1 MLLNMALQLGP
12 DDRIYTW
19 TGDLGTAALSVIR
32 YPNEAGQ
39 SCDHDHLITRDINTN
54 ASILGSPPDHTVFMA
69 TVRRVLAFPAA
80 AGELST
86 KDRLERD
93 GLVRRYAFEQNGVFL
108 HETFFE
114 ALGGGRGSPAANGA
128 FSDAV
133 DISYGGFDTW
143 KQDVV
148 ELGKTRGVGWVI
160 TCRSRSENRL
170 LNVWVDDHTRGLIP
184 GFDPVVAFDL
194 WEHAYLLDFKPSRRP
209 DYLQVLFD
217 NMNWDVVESRCV

>member
-1 MLLNMALQLGP
+1 MSSVPSPLATRRLP
-12 DDRIYTW
+12 
-19 TGDLGTAALSVIR
+19 AAPLIK
-32 YPNEAGQ
+32 
-39 SCDHDHLITRDINTN
+39 CDFE
-54 ASILGSPPDHTVFMA
+54 LGS
-69 TVRRVLAFPAA
+69 VRGLSPRALELHLGLYEGYVTEVNLLLEQLSEFPG
-80 AGELST
+80 AGELAA

-93 GLVRRYAFEQNGVFL
+93 GLVRRFAFEQNGVFL

-114 ALGGGRGSPAANGA
+114 ALGGGRGSPAANGV

-160 TCRSRSENRL
+160 TGRSKSDNRL
-170 LNVWVDDHTRGLIP
+170 LNLWVDDHTRGLIP

-194 WEHAYLLDFKPSRRP
+194 WEHAYLLDFKPSRRQ

>member
-1 MLLNMALQLGP
+1 MSSVPLQL
-12 DDRIYTW
+12 
-19 TGDLGTAALSVIR
+19 AM
-32 YPNEAGQ
+32 
-39 SCDHDHLITRDINTN
+39 TR
-54 ASILGSPPDHTVFMA
+54 V
-69 TVRRVLAFPAA
+69 PAA
-80 AGELST
+80 PLIKCDFDLSGVYGLSPRALELHLGLYEGYVSEVNLLLEQLSEFPGAGELST

-93 GLVRRYAFEQNGVFL
+93 GLVRRFAFEQNGVFL

-114 ALGGGRGSPAANGA
+114 ALGGGRGSPAANGV

-133 DISYGGFDTW
+133 DGSYGGFDAW

-160 TCRSRSENRL
+160 TGRSKSDNRL
-170 LNVWVDDHTRGLIP
+170 LNLWVDDHTRGLVP

-194 WEHAYLLDFKPSRRP
+194 WEHAYLLDFKPSRRQ